1 MQKEFFDF
9 DSFFREKI
17 FQKRKISIWFSLRY
31 CKNYE
36 KKIFFFEKANKNVWL
51 VSFGGSKKCNKII
64 KTLLF
69 QNKYLNYFRSKE
81 NAEKFTVLLDGSFW
95 LKRFFLWNWIET
107 QEVFFGCWFV
117 EKKWIETIKK
127 IVNFLLKRRDF

>member
-31 CKNYE
+31 CKKY
-36 KKIFFFEKANKNVWL
+36 KKKKFFLKRQIKMSGFVW
-51 VSFGGSKKCNKII
+51 GSKKCNKII